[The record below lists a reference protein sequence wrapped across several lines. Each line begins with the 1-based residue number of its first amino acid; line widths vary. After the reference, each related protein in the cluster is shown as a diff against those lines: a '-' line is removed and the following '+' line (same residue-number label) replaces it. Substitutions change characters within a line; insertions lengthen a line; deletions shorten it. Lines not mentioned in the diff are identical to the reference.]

1 MKAMFAF
8 GLGIHVLGAER
19 VGAEWVVSAPGDGL
33 CPACGCR
40 SKARHSSY
48 WRRLRDLPMHG
59 IPVVVRL
66 RVARLRCRE
75 ATCDQ
80 KIFAEQPA
88 GLAEPLVRR
97 TCQVVDILQALGHA
111 AGGKPAE
118 RILSKLGLQASDDTV
133 LHHLKRRSRARSP
146 RASLRVVGIDDWS
159 WTKGQTYGTIMVDL
173 ERRRVVDIL
182 SDRSST
188 STAAW
193 LRAYPGVEV
202 VSRERHGLYAEGAR
216 DGAPQAVQV
225 ADRFH
230 LLQNLRE
237 RIEQQLGRLGRPLR
251 RGASVAA
258 EAADTRA
265 GLHGVR
271 EDLFAQV
278 RALYDAGKTAT
289 TICEELGLSHRRVD
303 RWVRLERLPP
313 RNAIARS
320 PRSPGHFH
328 DYLARRS
335 KEGCTLATRLF
346 TEIKGLGYTGCYTH
360 LARLLAP
367 WRSKTSSKGQGNARQ
382 PPPSSIPLPRDPTT
396 GRPLSP
402 LTAGA
407 LCIKPRPLLSVRQRA
422 TVDALKANSPEFV
435 VMRQLAM
442 RFRGILRSR
451 NIDALGRWL
460 KDAHDCRIYGMQRF
474 ARMLQ
479 NDLDAVTN
487 ALTLPWSNGQTE
499 GQISRLKTLKRSMYG
514 RAGVELLRA
523 RVLPF

>member
-8 GLGIHVLGAER
+8 GPGIHVPGAER
-19 VGAEWVVSAPGDGL
+19 VGAEWVVSVSAPGDGL

-40 SKARHSSY
+40 SNARHTSY
-48 WRRLRDLPMHG
+48 WRLLRDLPMHG

-66 RVARLRCRE
+66 RVARLRCRA

-80 KIFAEQPA
+80 KIVAEQPA

-97 TCQVVDILQALGHA
+97 TCQVVDILQALGYA

-118 RILSKLGLQASDDTV
+118 RILSRLGLQSSDDTV
-133 LHHLKRRSRARSP
+133 LHHLKRRARARSP

-202 VSRERHGLYAEGAR
+202 VSRDRHGLYAEGAR

-237 RIEQQLGRLGRPLR
+237 RIEQQLGRLCRPLR

-271 EDLFAQV
+271 EDLFTKV

-289 TICEELGLSHRRVD
+289 TICEELSLSRRRGDLAIALRGGSRSSLTQRSTRRRLRRVNLAETGTTPKFSAVHCD
-303 RWVRLERLPP
+303 GARW
-313 RNAIARS
+313 
-320 PRSPGHFH
+320 
-328 DYLARRS
+328 
-335 KEGCTLATRLF
+335 
-346 TEIKGLGYTGCYTH
+346 
-360 LARLLAP
+360 
-367 WRSKTSSKGQGNARQ
+367 
-382 PPPSSIPLPRDPTT
+382 
-396 GRPLSP
+396 
-402 LTAGA
+402 
-407 LCIKPRPLLSVRQRA
+407 
-422 TVDALKANSPEFV
+422 
-435 VMRQLAM
+435 
-442 RFRGILRSR
+442 
-451 NIDALGRWL
+451 
-460 KDAHDCRIYGMQRF
+460 
-474 ARMLQ
+474 
-479 NDLDAVTN
+479 
-487 ALTLPWSNGQTE
+487 
-499 GQISRLKTLKRSMYG
+499 
-514 RAGVELLRA
+514 
-523 RVLPF
+523 